1 MQNFPHAERDPNQP
15 KKLKFSLNEAIS
27 SKLNRPEGGNSFKV
41 MIRTATKKLLYR
53 TATLLAV
60 LCIILSPAYAY
71 EGVITNERS
80 GDILKFDASGKVLDV
95 KKICRR
101 PRGMTQ
107 EQKSTTLYIACSDDD
122 KIILVDPQSLNVLG
136 EIQDIPGAMSLRFHE
151 PSNRLFATNEGF
163 AQTTVIDL
171 STRKTIAILETG
183 LEPDG
188 VEITGAGDRI
198 FIASENAGLVH
209 VFDGN
214 SYERIGDIVTNL
226 RPRRLALLNDQ
237 LWIST
242 EMGSRVEIFQTTT
255 LNKISEVI
263 FAPKGFRSE
272 QMTPVDVKFSR
283 DETRAFVALGAAN
296 HVAIVNTKTLDIE
309 KYILVGRRAW
319 GLAVT
324 QDDKHLIVL
333 NGLSDDFTIIDL
345 DTLRPQITQRAGLR
359 PHAVEVLK

>member
-1 MQNFPHAERDPNQP
+1 MNVVPVG
-15 KKLKFSLNEAIS
+15 K
-27 SKLNRPEGGNSFKV
+27 
-41 MIRTATKKLLYR
+41 TLYR
-53 TATLLAV
+53 PFALLVV
-60 LCIILSPAYAY
+60 LLVFCSPIYAY

-80 GDILKFDASGKVLDV
+80 GDILKFDGSGEVLDV

-107 EQKSTTLYIACSDDD
+107 ENKSTTLFIACSDDD
-122 KIILVDPQSLNVLG
+122 KIILLEPKSLSTIG
-136 EIQDIPGAMSLRFHE
+136 EIQNIPGAMSLRFHE

-163 AQTTVIDL
+163 ARTTVIDL
-171 STRKTIAILETG
+171 STQKTLAILETG

-188 VEITGAGDRI
+188 VEITDAGDRI

-237 LWIST
+237 LWVST

-255 LNKISEVI
+255 LSKISEIV

-272 QMTPVDVKFSR
+272 QMTPVDIKFSR
-283 DETRAFVALGAAN
+283 DKSRAFVALGAAN
-296 HVAIVNTKTLDIE
+296 HVAIVNTESLDIE

-324 QDDKHLIVL
+324 NDDQHLIVL

-345 DTLRPQITQRAGLR
+345 ASLRPQITQRAGLR
-359 PHAVEVLK
+359 PHAVEILK